1 MSILNRFEDWLIR
14 QTMAPPTIQPNPYYP
29 EKPDEVPVLLGLLI
43 VTLLGIAV
51 TCGHYL
57 GK

>member
-14 QTMAPPTIQPNPYYP
+14 QTMTLPLETHPVYP
-29 EKPDEVPVLLGLLI
+29 EKSDELPVLL
-43 VTLLGIAV
+43 TLLVLVLLFIAI
-51 TCGHYL
+51 TCGQYI